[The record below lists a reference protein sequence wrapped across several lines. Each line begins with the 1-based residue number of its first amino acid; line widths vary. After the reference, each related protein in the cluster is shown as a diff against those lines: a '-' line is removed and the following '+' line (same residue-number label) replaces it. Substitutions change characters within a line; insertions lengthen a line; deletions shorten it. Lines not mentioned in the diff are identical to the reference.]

1 MQPAWQCPGRWAVRL
16 CKFLLLV
23 CVMAL
28 PLLGGC
34 AQRMAVEGRSEQL
47 YAEAKGALESEGFR
61 PMGKASDAAGA
72 KGSSLKEGRL
82 QFLYYADNIA
92 PTVVE
97 VKIESAGPAVSA
109 DPGAENALAAA
120 GAAGTGA
127 TSKSKSP
134 VVEVKIESAGPAV
147 SADPGAESAVAAAGA
162 GGAGAGAAGAGAAGK
177 PKSAETPHRVAV
189 SAWSSLTYAPDPWI
203 TDLAVGVLRRAFLL
217 SGNIR

>member
-23 CVMAL
+23 CVVAL

-97 VKIESAGPAVSA
+97 VKIESAGPTVSA

-134 VVEVKIESAGPAV
+134 EA
-147 SADPGAESAVAAAGA
+147 
-162 GGAGAGAAGAGAAGK
+162 
-177 PKSAETPHRVAV
+177 PHRVAV

>member
-1 MQPAWQCPGRWAVRL
+1 M
-16 CKFLLLV
+16 
-23 CVMAL
+23 CVVAL

-97 VKIESAGPAVSA
+97 VKIESAGPAVSN

-120 GAAGTGA
+120 GTGGAGGA
-127 TSKSKSP
+127 S
-134 VVEVKIESAGPAV
+134 G
-147 SADPGAESAVAAAGA
+147 GAGA
-162 GGAGAGAAGAGAAGK
+162 GGAGAAGTGAATKA
-177 PKSAETPHRVAV
+177 KSVEMPHRVAV